1 MKGHHSSSTVAIA
14 AFAGITV
21 AISACGTDAPPRE
34 NLGVVTSNLTPMM
47 RSTALSRGKEWVD
60 AMVPYCQSPNHQ
72 PDGDKAC
79 AATCTRPDVPEW
91 DPYRSDCSGF
101 VSWSWGIA
109 APGRTTADLAPAV
122 TDITHTI
129 DPMTMLPADAV
140 NKPSD
145 HTMLFVKW
153 ITPGKRATFME
164 EPGCSASMPYARQ
177 IDTDVTINGMSI
189 TIADN
194 GITFSA
200 IRFDGIVDDPDA
212 GLPDPNGG
220 SGNADS
226 GSGSG
231 SGSGGGNTD
240 DAGGASANPNGYGN
254 NGYGLNRD
262 SGGCA
267 IANAGAS
274 DGDRNGLGA
283 FALAIAL
290 ALLAKIRRS
299 RT

>member
-1 MKGHHSSSTVAIA
+1 MRGLITSSTVA
-14 AFAGITV
+14 AFAGL
-21 AISACGTDAPPRE
+21 ALAMSACGTEAPHE
-34 NLGVVTSNLTPMM
+34 NVGEVSSNLTPMM

-60 AMVPYCQSPNHQ
+60 AKVPYCQSANHQ

-101 VSWSWGIA
+101 VSWSWGLP
-109 APGRTTADLAPAV
+109 APGKTTATLAPAV
-122 TDITHTI
+122 TDITHVI
-129 DPMTMLPADAV
+129 DPLTLAPADAV

-164 EPGCSASMPYARQ
+164 EPGCSASMPYAREL
-177 IDTDVTINGMSI
+177 DSDVTISGMSI
-189 TIADN
+189 TVAEN
-194 GITFSA
+194 GLTFSA

-212 GLPDPNGG
+212 GISSQGNGDA
-220 SGNADS
+220 GN

-231 SGSGGGNTD
+231 TGDPSGGGNQ
-240 DAGGASANPNGYGN
+240 DAGSGNGNGNGANP

-267 IANAGAS
+267 VTHAGSS
-274 DGDRNGLGA
+274 DAERNGLGA
-283 FALAIAL
+283 IAIAIGL
-290 ALLAKIRRS
+290 AFAARKRRS
-299 RT
+299 RDL

>member
-1 MKGHHSSSTVAIA
+1 MRGLNTSSLA
-14 AFAGITV
+14 AFAGL
-21 AISACGTDAPPRE
+21 ALAMAACATEAPHE
-34 NLGVVTSNLTPMM
+34 DVGVVSSNLTPMM

-60 AMVPYCQSPNHQ
+60 AKVPYCQSANHE

-101 VSWSWGIA
+101 VSWSWGLA
-109 APGRTTADLAPAV
+109 APGKTTATLAPAV
-122 TDITHTI
+122 TDISHVI
-129 DPMTMLPADAV
+129 DPKTLAPADAV

-177 IDTDVTINGMSI
+177 LDSDVTISGMSI
-189 TIADN
+189 TVAEN

-212 GLPDPNGG
+212 GISVDPN
-220 SGNADS
+220 D
-226 GSGSG
+226 
-231 SGSGGGNTD
+231 GGNGDNGEGSSPFPPPGD
-240 DAGGASANPNGYGN
+240 DAGGAGASPNGYGN
-254 NGYGLNRD
+254 NGYGLNRE
-262 SGGCA
+262 SGGCTA
-267 IANAGAS
+267 ANTGRS
-274 DGDRNGLGA
+274 DSGSNGGPA
-283 FALAIAL
+283 FAIAIAL
-290 ALLAKIRRS
+290 GAIVMRR
-299 RT
+299 RRARA